1 MPDNGLPIWRLH
13 ADLLRALSGGNRLV
27 LVAATGS
34 GKTTQV
40 PQMILDAGLVPEG
53 KQIVVLQPRRVA
65 ARTVATR
72 VAWERGVRLGT
83 EVGYQVRFEDRIG
96 EGTRIAFVTE
106 GILLRWLQ
114 DDPRLER
121 IAVLVFDEFHERNLL
136 SDVALALAKR
146 LQANGRPDLRLL
158 VMSATLDAEP
168 VARYL
173 AAPPPDRSPPAAPDV
188 APAHAVPAVPAVPE
202 SVPILVS
209 EGRTFPVEMR
219 WLEYGDSRP
228 VHELAADKVERIVES
243 GWEGDILVFMPGKGE
258 IQATLG
264 ALAAARLGERVVLI
278 PLHGE
283 LPPED
288 QDRAFQPSPL
298 RKIVVSTNVAETS
311 VTIDGI
317 RHVVDGGLAR
327 MARYDA
333 ERGIQTLMVEE
344 ISRASADQ
352 RAGRAGRTA
361 PGTCWRLWTES
372 GHLNRPARNTPEI
385 QRADLAEVVLLLHSL
400 GVRQAATFDWLDAPD
415 RAAVLRAE
423 RLLHLLGA
431 LGPSGQGGMAGAD
444 GHAGDP
450 PDAASDLTPVGRQ
463 MLRLPM
469 HPRFARLLIE
479 ASRRGCVPAA
489 CLCAALVSG
498 RDLLMRVN
506 RDDRAMGDARELF
519 EGSTLSDFHTLL
531 RAHQF
536 ARNARFALEPCRRHG
551 IHAQTARQVE
561 DTFQQLVRIAE
572 REGLMPGD
580 PRSES
585 NAAAP
590 EGDEALL
597 KSLCAGFVDQ
607 VCVRKDSGSLDCLLT
622 EGRVGTLMRESV
634 VQQAELLVVGSL
646 REIPGRSGGVL
657 TLLGLATAVKV
668 EWLRE
673 LYPQH
678 FQAAVEHVYDRLH
691 KRVSPVRRQ
700 RFLDLVVATEHL
712 RETDPE
718 QSGRCLA
725 EAFARGGFELP
736 QLDHDLRQFIARV
749 NLMARALPHLEFP
762 AFDGAAL
769 VAALERAFRGLTLVK
784 QAQAAPLREA
794 FRAHLAPEQIAWL
807 DELMPLHLSWI
818 EGRRLKLTYVEPDP
832 DLDPE
837 EIPGPEAQVKLTECL
852 PLKTHPTVGEDA
864 IPVRLALQAPDG
876 KRLEVVSDFPRWR
889 ETTYPKLRS
898 QLRAK
903 YPGFVWP

>member
-13 ADLLRALSGGNRLV
+13 ADLIRTLTEGNQLV

-53 KQIVVLQPRRVA
+53 RQIVVLQPRRVA

-72 VAWERGVRLGT
+72 VAWERQVRLGA

-96 EGTRIAFVTE
+96 DATRIAFITE
-106 GILLRWLQ
+106 GILLRWIQ
-114 DDPRLER
+114 DDPRLSQ
-121 IAVLVFDEFHERNLL
+121 IGVLIFDEFHERNLL

-146 LQANGRPDLRLL
+146 LQATERPDLRLV
-158 VMSATLDAEP
+158 VMSATLEAEP

-173 AAPPPDRSPPAAPDV
+173 AASVSVPASVTGQGGSDLPPGGI
-188 APAHAVPAVPAVPE
+188 APASA
-202 SVPILVS
+202 PILVS
-209 EGRTFPVEMR
+209 EGRTFPVEMQ
-219 WLEYGDSRP
+219 WLDYGDSRP
-228 VHELAADKVERIVES
+228 VHELAADKVERIVEA

-258 IQATLG
+258 IQAALG
-264 ALAAARLGERVVLI
+264 ALAAARLGERVSLI

-283 LPPED
+283 LGPDD

-415 RAAVLRAE
+415 KAAVLRAE
-423 RLLHLLGA
+423 RLLHILGA
-431 LGPSGQGGMAGAD
+431 LEEGRGAESSG
-444 GHAGDP
+444 
-450 PDAASDLTPVGRQ
+450 SDLTPVGRQ

-469 HPRFARLLIE
+469 HPRFARLLVE

-506 RDDRAMGDARELF
+506 REDPSSADARELF
-519 EGSTLSDFHTLL
+519 EGSTQSDFHTLL
-531 RAHQF
+531 RAHQY
-536 ARNARFALEPCRRHG
+536 ARNAHFSLEACRRHG

-572 REGLMPGD
+572 REKMMTRDSG
-580 PRSES
+580 SASAE
-585 NAAAP
+585 A
-590 EGDEALL
+590 GDEGLL

-622 EGRVGTLMRESV
+622 EGRTGSLMRESV
-634 VQQAELLVVGSL
+634 VQQAELMVVGSI
-646 REIPGRSGGVL
+646 REVSGRSGGVL
-657 TLLGLATAVKV
+657 TLLGLATAVKS

-673 LYPQH
+673 LFPQH
-678 FQAAVEHVYDRLH
+678 FHTSVDHVFDRLH
-691 KRVSPVRRQ
+691 KRVSPVRRIC
-700 RFLDLVVATEHL
+700 FLDLVVATEHQ
-712 RETDPE
+712 RESDPE
-718 QSGRCLA
+718 LSGRCLA
-725 EAFARGGFELP
+725 EAFARGGFDLP
-736 QLDHDLRQFIARV
+736 QLDHELKQFIARV
-749 NLMARALPHLEFP
+749 NLIARALPHLEFP

-769 VAALERAFRGLTLVK
+769 VAALDRAFRGLTLVK
-784 QAQAAPLREA
+784 QAQSAPLKEA

-807 DELMPLHLSWI
+807 DELLPVYLPWI

-832 DLDPE
+832 EAEAD
-837 EIPGPEAQVKLTECL
+837 EISGPEAQVKLTECFQ
-852 PLKTHPTVGEDA
+852 LKTHPTVGEDA
-864 IPVRLALQAPDG
+864 IPIRLALQAPDG
-876 KRLEVVSDFPRWR
+876 KRLEVVSNFPRWR
-889 ETTYPKLRS
+889 EISYPKLRA
-898 QLRAK
+898 QIRTK

>member
-13 ADLLRALSGGNRLV
+13 ADLIRTLTEGNQLV

-53 KQIVVLQPRRVA
+53 QQIVVLQPRRVA

-72 VAWERGVRLGT
+72 VAWERQVRLGA

-96 EGTRIAFVTE
+96 DATRIAFITE
-106 GILLRWLQ
+106 GILLRWIQ
-114 DDPRLER
+114 DDPRLSQ
-121 IAVLVFDEFHERNLL
+121 IGVLIFDEFHERNLL

-146 LQANGRPDLRLL
+146 LQATERPDLRLV
-158 VMSATLDAEP
+158 VMSATLEAEP

-173 AAPPPDRSPPAAPDV
+173 AASVSVPAPVTGQGGSDLPPGGL
-188 APAHAVPAVPAVPE
+188 APASA
-202 SVPILVS
+202 PILVS
-209 EGRTFPVEMR
+209 EGRTFPVEMQ
-219 WLEYGDSRP
+219 WLDYGDSRP
-228 VHELAADKVERIVES
+228 VHELAADKVERIVEA

-264 ALAAARLGERVVLI
+264 ALAAARLGERVSLI

-283 LPPED
+283 LGPDD

-415 RAAVLRAE
+415 KAAVLRAE
-423 RLLHLLGA
+423 RLLHILGA
-431 LGPSGQGGMAGAD
+431 LEEGHGAESSG
-444 GHAGDP
+444 
-450 PDAASDLTPVGRQ
+450 SDLTPVGRQ

-469 HPRFARLLIE
+469 HPRFARLLVE

-506 RDDRAMGDARELF
+506 REDPSSADARELF
-519 EGSTLSDFHTLL
+519 EGSTQSDFHTLL
-531 RAHQF
+531 RAHQY
-536 ARNARFALEPCRRHG
+536 ARNAHFSLEACRRHG

-572 REGLMPGD
+572 REKMMTRDSG
-580 PRSES
+580 
-585 NAAAP
+585 AASA
-590 EGDEALL
+590 EAGDEGLL

-622 EGRVGTLMRESV
+622 EGRTGSLMRESV
-634 VQQAELLVVGSL
+634 VQQAELMVVGSI
-646 REIPGRSGGVL
+646 REVSGRSGGVL
-657 TLLGLATAVKV
+657 TLLGLATAVKS

-673 LYPQH
+673 LFPQH
-678 FQAAVEHVYDRLH
+678 FHTSVDHVFDRLH
-691 KRVSPVRRQ
+691 KRVSPVRRIC
-700 RFLDLVVATEHL
+700 FLDLVVATEHQ
-712 RETDPE
+712 RESDPE
-718 QSGRCLA
+718 LSGRCLA
-725 EAFARGGFELP
+725 EAFARGGFDLP
-736 QLDHDLRQFIARV
+736 QLDHELKQFIARV
-749 NLMARALPHLEFP
+749 NLIARALPQLEFP

-769 VAALERAFRGLTLVK
+769 VAALDRAFRGLTLVK
-784 QAQAAPLREA
+784 QAQVASLKEA

-807 DELMPLHLSWI
+807 DELMPVHLPWL

-832 DLDPE
+832 EAEAD
-837 EIPGPEAQVKLTECL
+837 EISGPEAQVKLTECFQ
-852 PLKTHPTVGEDA
+852 LKTHPTVGEDA
-864 IPVRLALQAPDG
+864 IPIRLALQAPDG
-876 KRLEVVSDFPRWR
+876 KRLEVVSNFPRWR
-889 ETTYPKLRS
+889 EVSYPKLRA
-898 QLRAK
+898 QIRTK

>member
-13 ADLLRALSGGNRLV
+13 ADLIRTLTEGNQLV

-53 KQIVVLQPRRVA
+53 QQIVVLQPRRVA

-72 VAWERGVRLGT
+72 VAWERQVRLGA

-96 EGTRIAFVTE
+96 DATRIAFVTE
-106 GILLRWLQ
+106 GILLRWIQ
-114 DDPRLER
+114 DDPRLSQ
-121 IAVLVFDEFHERNLL
+121 IGVLIFDEFHERNLL

-146 LQANGRPDLRLL
+146 LQATERPDLRLV
-158 VMSATLDAEP
+158 VMSATLEAEP

-173 AAPPPDRSPPAAPDV
+173 AASVSVPAPVTGQGVSDLPPGGI
-188 APAHAVPAVPAVPE
+188 APASA
-202 SVPILVS
+202 PILVS
-209 EGRTFPVEMR
+209 EGRTFPVEMQ
-219 WLEYGDSRP
+219 WLDYGDSRP
-228 VHELAADKVERIVES
+228 VHELAADKVERIVEA

-258 IQATLG
+258 IQAALG
-264 ALAAARLGERVVLI
+264 ALAAARLGERVSLI

-283 LPPED
+283 LGPDD

-415 RAAVLRAE
+415 KAAVLRAE
-423 RLLHLLGA
+423 RLLHILGA
-431 LGPSGQGGMAGAD
+431 LEEGHGAESSG
-444 GHAGDP
+444 
-450 PDAASDLTPVGRQ
+450 SDLTPVGRQ

-469 HPRFARLLIE
+469 HPRFARLLVE

-506 RDDRAMGDARELF
+506 REDPSSADARELF
-519 EGSTLSDFHTLL
+519 EGSTQSDFHTLL
-531 RAHQF
+531 RAHQY
-536 ARNARFALEPCRRHG
+536 ARNAHFSLEACRRHG

-572 REGLMPGD
+572 REKMMTRDSG
-580 PRSES
+580 
-585 NAAAP
+585 AASA
-590 EGDEALL
+590 EAGDEGLL

-622 EGRVGTLMRESV
+622 EGRTGSLMRESV
-634 VQQAELLVVGSL
+634 VQQAELMVVGSI
-646 REIPGRSGGVL
+646 REVSGRSGGVL
-657 TLLGLATAVKV
+657 TLLGLATAVKS

-673 LYPQH
+673 LFPQH
-678 FQAAVEHVYDRLH
+678 FHTSVDHVFDRLH
-691 KRVSPVRRQ
+691 KRVSPVRRIC
-700 RFLDLVVATEHL
+700 FLDLVVATEHQ
-712 RETDPE
+712 RESDPE
-718 QSGRCLA
+718 LSGRCLA
-725 EAFARGGFELP
+725 EAFARGGFDLP
-736 QLDHDLRQFIARV
+736 QLDHELKQFIARV
-749 NLMARALPHLEFP
+749 NLIARALPQLEFP

-769 VAALERAFRGLTLVK
+769 VAALDRAFRGLTLVK
-784 QAQAAPLREA
+784 QAQVASLKEA

-807 DELMPLHLSWI
+807 DELMPVHLPWL

-832 DLDPE
+832 EAEAD
-837 EIPGPEAQVKLTECL
+837 EISGPEAQVKLTECFQ
-852 PLKTHPTVGEDA
+852 LKTHPTVGEDA
-864 IPVRLALQAPDG
+864 IPIRLALQAPDG
-876 KRLEVVSDFPRWR
+876 KRLEVVSNFPRWR
-889 ETTYPKLRS
+889 EVSYPKLRA
-898 QLRAK
+898 QIRTK

>member
-1 MPDNGLPIWRLH
+1 VPDNGLPIWRLH
-13 ADLLRALSGGNRLV
+13 ADLIRTLTEGNQLV

-53 KQIVVLQPRRVA
+53 QQIVVLQPRRVA

-72 VAWERGVRLGT
+72 VAWERQVRLGA

-96 EGTRIAFVTE
+96 DATRIAFITE
-106 GILLRWLQ
+106 GILLRWIQ
-114 DDPRLER
+114 DDPRLSQ
-121 IAVLVFDEFHERNLL
+121 IGVLIFDEFHERNLL

-146 LQANGRPDLRLL
+146 LQATERPDLRLV
-158 VMSATLDAEP
+158 VMSATLEAEP

-173 AAPPPDRSPPAAPDV
+173 AASVSVPAPVTGQGGSDLPPGGL
-188 APAHAVPAVPAVPE
+188 APASA
-202 SVPILVS
+202 PILVS
-209 EGRTFPVEMR
+209 EGRTFPVEMQ
-219 WLEYGDSRP
+219 WLDYGDSRP
-228 VHELAADKVERIVES
+228 VHELAADKVERIVEA

-258 IQATLG
+258 IQAALG
-264 ALAAARLGERVVLI
+264 ALAAARLGERVSLI

-283 LPPED
+283 LGPDD

-415 RAAVLRAE
+415 KAAVLRAE
-423 RLLHLLGA
+423 RLLHILGA
-431 LGPSGQGGMAGAD
+431 LEEGHGAESSG
-444 GHAGDP
+444 
-450 PDAASDLTPVGRQ
+450 SDLTPVGRQ

-469 HPRFARLLIE
+469 HPRFARLLVE

-506 RDDRAMGDARELF
+506 REDPSSADARELF
-519 EGSTLSDFHTLL
+519 EGSTQSDFHTLL
-531 RAHQF
+531 RAHQY
-536 ARNARFALEPCRRHG
+536 ARNAHFSLEACRRHG

-572 REGLMPGD
+572 REKMMTRDSG
-580 PRSES
+580 
-585 NAAAP
+585 AASA
-590 EGDEALL
+590 EVGDEGLL

-622 EGRVGTLMRESV
+622 EGRTGSLMRESV
-634 VQQAELLVVGSL
+634 VQQAELMVVGSI
-646 REIPGRSGGVL
+646 REVSGRSGGVL
-657 TLLGLATAVKV
+657 TLLGLATAVKS

-673 LYPQH
+673 LFPQH
-678 FQAAVEHVYDRLH
+678 FHTSIDHVFDRLH
-691 KRVSPVRRQ
+691 KRVSPVRRIC
-700 RFLDLVVATEHL
+700 FLDLVVATEHQ
-712 RETDPE
+712 RESDPE
-718 QSGRCLA
+718 LSGRCLA
-725 EAFARGGFELP
+725 EAFARGGFDLP
-736 QLDHDLRQFIARV
+736 QLDHELKQFIARV
-749 NLMARALPHLEFP
+749 NLIARALPQLEFP

-769 VAALERAFRGLTLVK
+769 VAALDRAFRGLTLVK
-784 QAQAAPLREA
+784 QAQVASLKEA

-807 DELMPLHLSWI
+807 DELMPVHLPWL

-832 DLDPE
+832 EAEAD
-837 EIPGPEAQVKLTECL
+837 EISGPEAQVKLTECFQ
-852 PLKTHPTVGEDA
+852 LKTHPTVGEDA
-864 IPVRLALQAPDG
+864 IPIRLALQAPDG
-876 KRLEVVSDFPRWR
+876 KRLEVVSNFPRWR
-889 ETTYPKLRS
+889 EVSYPKLRA
-898 QLRAK
+898 QIRTK

>member
-13 ADLLRALSGGNRLV
+13 ADLIRTLTEGNQLV

-53 KQIVVLQPRRVA
+53 RQIVVLQPRRVA

-72 VAWERGVRLGT
+72 VAWERQVRLGA

-96 EGTRIAFVTE
+96 DATRIAFITE
-106 GILLRWLQ
+106 GILLRWIQ
-114 DDPRLER
+114 DDPRLSQIGVR
-121 IAVLVFDEFHERNLL
+121 IFDEFHERNLL
-136 SDVALALAKR
+136 SEVALALAKR
-146 LQANGRPDLRLL
+146 LQATERPDLRLV
-158 VMSATLDAEP
+158 VMSATLEAEP

-173 AAPPPDRSPPAAPDV
+173 AASVSVPASVTGQGGSDLPPGGI
-188 APAHAVPAVPAVPE
+188 APASA
-202 SVPILVS
+202 PILVS
-209 EGRTFPVEMR
+209 EGRTFPVEMQ
-219 WLEYGDSRP
+219 WLDYGDSRP
-228 VHELAADKVERIVES
+228 VHELAADKVERIVEA
-243 GWEGDILVFMPGKGE
+243 GWDGDILVFMPGKGE
-258 IQATLG
+258 IQAALG
-264 ALAAARLGERVVLI
+264 ALAAARLGERVSLI

-283 LPPED
+283 LGPDD

-415 RAAVLRAE
+415 KAAVLRAE
-423 RLLHLLGA
+423 RLLHILGA
-431 LGPSGQGGMAGAD
+431 LEEGRGAESSG
-444 GHAGDP
+444 
-450 PDAASDLTPVGRQ
+450 SDLTPVGRQ

-469 HPRFARLLIE
+469 HPRFARLLVE

-506 RDDRAMGDARELF
+506 REDPSSADARELF
-519 EGSTLSDFHTLL
+519 EGSTQSDFHTLL
-531 RAHQF
+531 RAHQY
-536 ARNARFALEPCRRHG
+536 ARNAHFSLEACRRHG

-572 REGLMPGD
+572 REKMMTRDSG
-580 PRSES
+580 
-585 NAAAP
+585 AASA
-590 EGDEALL
+590 EAGDEGLL

-622 EGRVGTLMRESV
+622 EGRTGSLMRESV
-634 VQQAELLVVGSL
+634 VQQAELMVVGSI
-646 REIPGRSGGVL
+646 REVSGRSGGVL
-657 TLLGLATAVKV
+657 TLLGLATAVKS

-673 LYPQH
+673 LFPQH
-678 FQAAVEHVYDRLH
+678 FHTSVDHVFDRLH
-691 KRVSPVRRQ
+691 KRVSPVRRIC
-700 RFLDLVVATEHL
+700 FLDLVVATEHQ
-712 RETDPE
+712 RESDPE
-718 QSGRCLA
+718 LSGRCLA
-725 EAFARGGFELP
+725 EAFARGGFDLP
-736 QLDHDLRQFIARV
+736 QLDHELKQFIARV
-749 NLMARALPHLEFP
+749 NLIARALPQLEFP

-769 VAALERAFRGLTLVK
+769 VAALDRAFRGLTLVK
-784 QAQAAPLREA
+784 QAQVASLKEA

-807 DELMPLHLSWI
+807 DELMPVHLPWL

-832 DLDPE
+832 EAEAD
-837 EIPGPEAQVKLTECL
+837 EISGPEAQVKLTECFQ
-852 PLKTHPTVGEDA
+852 LKTHPTVGEDA
-864 IPVRLALQAPDG
+864 IPIRLALQAPDG
-876 KRLEVVSDFPRWR
+876 KRLEVVSNFPRWR
-889 ETTYPKLRS
+889 EISYPKLRA
-898 QLRAK
+898 QIRTK

>member
-13 ADLLRALSGGNRLV
+13 ADLIRTLTEGNQLV

-53 KQIVVLQPRRVA
+53 RQIVVLQPRRVA

-72 VAWERGVRLGT
+72 VAWERQVRLGA

-96 EGTRIAFVTE
+96 DATRIAFVTE
-106 GILLRWLQ
+106 GILLRWIQ
-114 DDPRLER
+114 DDPRLSQ
-121 IAVLVFDEFHERNLL
+121 IGVLIFDEFHERNLL

-146 LQANGRPDLRLL
+146 LQATERPDLRLV
-158 VMSATLDAEP
+158 VMSATLEAEP

-173 AAPPPDRSPPAAPDV
+173 AASVSVPASVTGQGGSDLPPGGI
-188 APAHAVPAVPAVPE
+188 APASA
-202 SVPILVS
+202 PILVS
-209 EGRTFPVEMR
+209 EGRTFPVEMQ
-219 WLEYGDSRP
+219 WLDYGDSRP
-228 VHELAADKVERIVES
+228 VHELAADKVERIVEA

-258 IQATLG
+258 IQAALG
-264 ALAAARLGERVVLI
+264 ALAAARLGERVSLI

-283 LPPED
+283 LGPDD

-415 RAAVLRAE
+415 KAAVLRAE
-423 RLLHLLGA
+423 RLLHILGA
-431 LGPSGQGGMAGAD
+431 LEGGQGAESPG
-444 GHAGDP
+444 
-450 PDAASDLTPVGRQ
+450 SDLTPVGRQ

-469 HPRFARLLIE
+469 HPRFARLLVE

-506 RDDRAMGDARELF
+506 REDPSSADARELF
-519 EGSTLSDFHTLL
+519 EGSTQSDFHTLL
-531 RAHQF
+531 RAHQY
-536 ARNARFALEPCRRHG
+536 ARNAHFSLEACRRHG

-572 REGLMPGD
+572 REKMMTRDSG
-580 PRSES
+580 SASAE
-585 NAAAP
+585 A
-590 EGDEALL
+590 GDEGLL

-622 EGRVGTLMRESV
+622 EGRTGSLMRESV
-634 VQQAELLVVGSL
+634 VQQAELMVVGSI
-646 REIPGRSGGVL
+646 REGSGRSGGVL
-657 TLLGLATAVKV
+657 TLLGLATAVKS

-673 LYPQH
+673 LFPQH
-678 FQAAVEHVYDRLH
+678 FHTSVDHVFDRLH
-691 KRVSPVRRQ
+691 KRVSPVRRIC
-700 RFLDLVVATEHL
+700 FLDLVVATEHQ
-712 RETDPE
+712 RESDPE
-718 QSGRCLA
+718 LSGRCLA
-725 EAFARGGFELP
+725 EAFARGGFDLP
-736 QLDHDLRQFIARV
+736 QLDHELKQFIARV
-749 NLMARALPHLEFP
+749 NLIARALPHLEFP

-769 VAALERAFRGLTLVK
+769 VAALDRAFRGLTLVK
-784 QAQAAPLREA
+784 QAQSAPLKEA

-807 DELMPLHLSWI
+807 DELLPVYLPWI

-832 DLDPE
+832 EAEAD
-837 EIPGPEAQVKLTECL
+837 EISGPEAQVKLTECFQ
-852 PLKTHPTVGEDA
+852 LKTHPTVGEDA
-864 IPVRLALQAPDG
+864 IPIRLALQAPDG
-876 KRLEVVSDFPRWR
+876 KRLEVVSNFPRWR
-889 ETTYPKLRS
+889 EISYPKLRA
-898 QLRAK
+898 QIRTK

>member
-13 ADLLRALSGGNRLV
+13 ADLIRTLTEGNQLV

-53 KQIVVLQPRRVA
+53 RQIVVLQPRRVA

-72 VAWERGVRLGT
+72 VAWERQVRLGA

-96 EGTRIAFVTE
+96 DGTRIAFVTE

-114 DDPRLER
+114 DDPRLSR
-121 IAVLVFDEFHERNLL
+121 IGVLIFDEFHERNLL

-146 LQANGRPDLRLL
+146 LQATARPDLRLV
-158 VMSATLDAEP
+158 VMSATLEAEP

-173 AAPPPDRSPPAAPDV
+173 ASSPPGPVASPARPAA
-188 APAHAVPAVPAVPE
+188 
-202 SVPILVS
+202 PILVS
-209 EGRTFPVEMR
+209 EGRTFPVEMQ
-219 WLEYGDSRP
+219 WLDYGDNRP
-228 VHELAADKVERIVES
+228 VHELAADKVERIVEA

-264 ALAAARLGERVVLI
+264 ALSAARLGERVALI

-283 LPPED
+283 LAPDD
-288 QDRAFQPSPL
+288 QDRAFQPSPV

-372 GHLNRPARNTPEI
+372 AHLNRPARNTPEI

-400 GVRQAATFDWLDAPD
+400 GVRQAAVFDWLDAPD
-415 RAAVLRAE
+415 KAAVLRAE
-423 RLLHLLGA
+423 RLLHILGA
-431 LGPSGQGGMAGAD
+431 LETEPAAEPGAGER
-444 GHAGDP
+444 G
-450 PDAASDLTPVGRQ
+450 SDLTPVGRQ

-469 HPRFARLLIE
+469 HPRFARLLVE

-506 RDDRAMGDARELF
+506 RDDRSMVDARELF
-519 EGSTLSDFHTLL
+519 EGSPQSDFHTLL
-531 RAHQF
+531 RAHQY
-536 ARNARFALEPCRRHG
+536 ARNAHFSLDACRRHG

-572 REGLMPGD
+572 REGMMPREASSV
-580 PRSES
+580 PTE
-585 NAAAP
+585 A
-590 EGDEALL
+590 GDEGLL

-607 VCVRKDSGSLDCLLT
+607 VCIRKDSGSLDCLLT
-622 EGRVGTLMRESV
+622 EGRTGSLMRESV
-634 VQQAELLVVGSL
+634 VQQAELMVVGSI
-646 REIPGRSGGVL
+646 REVSGRTGGVL
-657 TLLGLATAVKV
+657 TLLGLATAVKT

-678 FQAAVEHVYDRLH
+678 FSTSVEHVFDRLH
-691 KRVSPVRRQ
+691 KRVSPVRRI
-700 RFLDLVVATEHL
+700 RFLDLIVATEHQ
-712 RETDPE
+712 RESDPE

-736 QLDHDLRQFIARV
+736 QLDHELKQFIARV
-749 NLMARALPHLEFP
+749 NLIARALPQLEFP

-769 VAALERAFRGLTLVK
+769 VAALDRAFRGLTLVK
-784 QAQAAPLREA
+784 QAQSAPLKEA

-807 DELMPLHLSWI
+807 DELMPVHLPWT

-832 DLDPE
+832 DAEAD
-837 EIPGPEAQVKLTECL
+837 EIPGPEAQVKLTECFQ
-852 PLKTHPTVGEDA
+852 LKTHPTVGEDA
-864 IPVRLALQAPDG
+864 IPVRLVLQTPDG

-889 ETTYPKLRS
+889 EVSYPKQRS

-903 YPGFVWP
+903 HPGFVWP

>member
-13 ADLLRALSGGNRLV
+13 ADLIRTLTEGNQLV

-53 KQIVVLQPRRVA
+53 RQIVVLQPRRVA

-72 VAWERGVRLGT
+72 VAWERQVRLGA

-96 EGTRIAFVTE
+96 DATRIAFITE
-106 GILLRWLQ
+106 GILLRWIQ
-114 DDPRLER
+114 DDPRLSQ
-121 IAVLVFDEFHERNLL
+121 IGVLIFDEFHERNLL

-146 LQANGRPDLRLL
+146 LQATERPDLRLV
-158 VMSATLDAEP
+158 VMSATLEAEP

-173 AAPPPDRSPPAAPDV
+173 AASVSVPASVTGQGGSDLPPGGI
-188 APAHAVPAVPAVPE
+188 APASA
-202 SVPILVS
+202 PILVS
-209 EGRTFPVEMR
+209 EGRTFPVEMQ
-219 WLEYGDSRP
+219 WLDYGDSRP
-228 VHELAADKVERIVES
+228 VHELAADKVERIVEA
-243 GWEGDILVFMPGKGE
+243 GWDGDILVFMPGKGE
-258 IQATLG
+258 IQAALG
-264 ALAAARLGERVVLI
+264 ALAAARLGERVSLI

-283 LPPED
+283 LGPDD

-415 RAAVLRAE
+415 KAAVLRAE
-423 RLLHLLGA
+423 RLLHILGA
-431 LGPSGQGGMAGAD
+431 LEEGRGAESSG
-444 GHAGDP
+444 
-450 PDAASDLTPVGRQ
+450 SDLTPVGRQ

-469 HPRFARLLIE
+469 HPRFARLLVE

-506 RDDRAMGDARELF
+506 REDPSSADARELF
-519 EGSTLSDFHTLL
+519 EGSTQSDFHTLL
-531 RAHQF
+531 RAHQY
-536 ARNARFALEPCRRHG
+536 ARNAHFSLEACRRHG

-572 REGLMPGD
+572 REKMMTRDSG
-580 PRSES
+580 
-585 NAAAP
+585 AASA
-590 EGDEALL
+590 EAGDEGLL

-622 EGRVGTLMRESV
+622 EGRTGSLMRESV
-634 VQQAELLVVGSL
+634 VQQAELMVVGSI
-646 REIPGRSGGVL
+646 REVSGRSGGVL
-657 TLLGLATAVKV
+657 TLLGLATAVKS

-673 LYPQH
+673 LFPQH
-678 FQAAVEHVYDRLH
+678 FHTSVDHVFDRLH
-691 KRVSPVRRQ
+691 KRVSPVRRIC
-700 RFLDLVVATEHL
+700 FLDLVVATEHQ
-712 RETDPE
+712 RESDPE
-718 QSGRCLA
+718 LSGRCLA
-725 EAFARGGFELP
+725 EAFARGGFDLP
-736 QLDHDLRQFIARV
+736 QLDHELKQFIARV
-749 NLMARALPHLEFP
+749 NLIARALPQLEFP

-769 VAALERAFRGLTLVK
+769 VAALDRAFRGLTLVK
-784 QAQAAPLREA
+784 QAQVASLKEA

-807 DELMPLHLSWI
+807 DELMPVHLPWL

-832 DLDPE
+832 EAEAD
-837 EIPGPEAQVKLTECL
+837 EISGPEAQVKLTECFQ
-852 PLKTHPTVGEDA
+852 LKTHPTVGEDA
-864 IPVRLALQAPDG
+864 IPIRLALQAPDG
-876 KRLEVVSDFPRWR
+876 KRLEVVSNFPRWR
-889 ETTYPKLRS
+889 EISYPKLRA
-898 QLRAK
+898 QIRTK

>member
-13 ADLLRALSGGNRLV
+13 ADLIRTLTEGNQLV

-53 KQIVVLQPRRVA
+53 RQIVVLQPRRVA

-72 VAWERGVRLGT
+72 VAWERQVRLGA

-96 EGTRIAFVTE
+96 DGTRIAFVTE

-114 DDPRLER
+114 DDPRLSR
-121 IAVLVFDEFHERNLL
+121 IGVLIFDEFHERNLL

-146 LQANGRPDLRLL
+146 LQATARPDLRLV
-158 VMSATLDAEP
+158 VMSATLEAEP

-173 AAPPPDRSPPAAPDV
+173 ASSPPGPVASPARPAA
-188 APAHAVPAVPAVPE
+188 
-202 SVPILVS
+202 PILVS
-209 EGRTFPVEMR
+209 EGRTFPVEMQ
-219 WLEYGDSRP
+219 WLDYGDNRP
-228 VHELAADKVERIVES
+228 VHELAADKVERIVEA

-264 ALAAARLGERVVLI
+264 ALSAARLGERVALI

-283 LPPED
+283 LAPDD
-288 QDRAFQPSPL
+288 QDRAFQPSPV

-372 GHLNRPARNTPEI
+372 AHLNRPARNTPEI

-400 GVRQAATFDWLDAPD
+400 GVRQAAVFDWLDAPD
-415 RAAVLRAE
+415 KAAVLRAE
-423 RLLHLLGA
+423 RLLHILGA
-431 LGPSGQGGMAGAD
+431 LETEPAAEPGAGER
-444 GHAGDP
+444 G
-450 PDAASDLTPVGRQ
+450 SDLTPVGRQ

-469 HPRFARLLIE
+469 HPRFARLLVE

-506 RDDRAMGDARELF
+506 RDDRSMADARELF
-519 EGSTLSDFHTLL
+519 EGSPQSDFHTLL
-531 RAHQF
+531 RAHQY
-536 ARNARFALEPCRRHG
+536 ARNAHFSLDACRRHG

-572 REGLMPGD
+572 REGMMPREASSV
-580 PRSES
+580 PTE
-585 NAAAP
+585 A
-590 EGDEALL
+590 GDEGLL

-607 VCVRKDSGSLDCLLT
+607 VCIRKDSGSLDCLLT
-622 EGRVGTLMRESV
+622 EGRTGSLMRESV
-634 VQQAELLVVGSL
+634 VQQAELMVVGSI
-646 REIPGRSGGVL
+646 REVSGRTGGVL
-657 TLLGLATAVKV
+657 ILLGLATAVKT

-678 FQAAVEHVYDRLH
+678 FSTSVEHVFDRLH
-691 KRVSPVRRQ
+691 KRVSPVRRI
-700 RFLDLVVATEHL
+700 RFLDLVVATEHQ
-712 RETDPE
+712 RESDPE

-736 QLDHDLRQFIARV
+736 QLDHELKQFIARV
-749 NLMARALPHLEFP
+749 NLIARALPQLEFP

-769 VAALERAFRGLTLVK
+769 VAALDRAFRGLTLVK
-784 QAQAAPLREA
+784 QAQSAPLKEA

-807 DELMPLHLSWI
+807 DELMPVHLPWT

-832 DLDPE
+832 DAEAD
-837 EIPGPEAQVKLTECL
+837 EIPGPEAQVKLTECFQ
-852 PLKTHPTVGEDA
+852 LKTHPTVGEDA
-864 IPVRLALQAPDG
+864 IPVRLALQTPDG

-889 ETTYPKLRS
+889 EVSYPKQRS

-903 YPGFVWP
+903 HPGFVWP